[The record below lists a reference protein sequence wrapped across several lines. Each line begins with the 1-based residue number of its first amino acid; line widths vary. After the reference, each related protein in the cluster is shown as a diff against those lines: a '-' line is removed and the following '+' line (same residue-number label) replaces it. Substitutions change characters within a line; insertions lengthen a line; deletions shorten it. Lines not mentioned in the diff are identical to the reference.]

1 MSSNHHQGFWPN
13 HNISPTCISLD
24 TRGPT
29 FPKPQL
35 PFEGFP
41 SQQTTKALP
50 GCFKPWALRRWRF
63 ISKCARSKSSVLAVT
78 VGFFAV
84 LRLFLKRRETVVS
97 TRNNQTWKIQEN
109 HKLDYVSIF
118 AHMEMI
124 SFVFWGIKLGTIS
137 AFVST
142 KALSSVAW
150 WTKRSKCC
158 FAYSFNK
165 AFSAPSSVVSWFWS
179 VPSAVCRVE
188 LRGVERWVAS

>member
-35 PFEGFP
+35 PFEGFLP
-41 SQQTTKALP
+41 SKQPRHSQDD
-50 GCFKPWALRRWRF
+50 
-63 ISKCARSKSSVLAVT
+63 SSHGHCDDGVSSANAHDPSHLCW
-78 VGFFAV
+78 
-84 LRLFLKRRETVVS
+84 RETVVS

-137 AFVST
+137 AFFST

-188 LRGVERWVAS
+188 LRGVERWMAS